1 MNVALIIPAFN
12 AASTISRLLHEAG
25 MFFVVDRIVV
35 VDDGSTD
42 GTGDLAE
49 GLGVAVLRHP
59 DNCGKGAALRTG
71 FSWALNRGFD
81 GVVTMD
87 ADGQHACSDLPAL
100 LQAAAENGAGIVL
113 GSRMSDPGSMP
124 WQRRLSNR
132 LTSAIVSLRTGQRVT
147 DSQSGFRYV
156 SADVPRSVSLTSDR
170 FQAESELL
178 IKGALA
184 GFRISAIPVASI
196 YTGGGSAIRP
206 FLDTWRFVWLVIRSL
221 FWSSSKP
228 SDKPV

>member
-25 MFFVVDRIVV
+25 MFFVPDNIVV

-42 GTGDLAE
+42 GTGGLAE
-49 GLGVAVLRHP
+49 SLGVSVLRHP
-59 DNCGKGAALRTG
+59 DNRGKGAALKTG
-71 FSWALNRGFD
+71 FGWALDNGFD

-100 LQAAAENGAGIVL
+100 LQAAEEDSAGVVL

-132 LTSAIVSLRTGQRVT
+132 LTSSIISLRTGQTVT
-147 DSQSGFRYV
+147 DSQSGYRYV
-156 SADVPRSVSLTSDR
+156 SADVLRSVSLTSDR

-178 IKGALA
+178 IKSALA
-184 GFRISAIPVASI
+184 GVRIRAIPVASI

-206 FLDTWRFVWLVIRSL
+206 FLDTWRFVLLVFRSL
-221 FWSSSKP
+221 FWSAGKP
-228 SDKPV
+228 ADKPV